1 MIYLL
6 VDKNE
11 SQEWEVLKT
20 FTSPINVR
28 GLSGVTYS
36 DISRLSLEERKLEGL
51 WTLKDVYEGTGEFKE
66 FDYKDVTFSEETAEM
81 INTYYYKLMPLAIIK
96 DDLSNR
102 VISKRNELLV
112 SGFEYDGK
120 VYDSTTESRVLL
132 QGYVLESL
140 INPDIVNVTLR
151 LKDDTE
157 VVLTVAQLKSVLSS
171 MYANT
176 EELYI
181 KERDIRDDIQLAGD
195 YDAARAAASW
205 DGVPL

>member
-6 VDKNE
+6 VNKNE

-66 FDYKDVTFSEETAEM
+66 FDFKEVTFNEETAEM
-81 INTYYYKLMPLAIIK
+81 INTYHYKLMPLDIIK
-96 DDLSNR
+96 EDLNNR
-102 VISKRNELLV
+102 VIAKRNELLV
-112 SGFEYDGK
+112 GGFEYDEK
-120 VYDSTTESRVLL
+120 VYDSTTESRVLF

-140 INPDIVNVTLR
+140 INADVTDFTVR

-157 VVLTVAQLKSVLSS
+157 INLTVSQLRSVLSS
-171 MYANT
+171 MYAQT
-176 EELYI
+176 EELYV
-181 KERDIRDDIQLAGD
+181 KERDIRDDINATLD
-195 YDAARAAASW
+195 YEGARAAAVW
-205 DGVPL
+205 DGEPL

>member
-6 VDKNE
+6 VDKNAE
-11 SQEWEVLKT
+11 QEWTVLKT

-36 DISRLSLEERKLEGL
+36 DISRLTLEERKLEGL
-51 WTLKDVYEGTGEFKE
+51 WTLKDEYDGVGEFKE
-66 FDYKDVTFSEETAEM
+66 FDYQEVQFDEDAAEM
-81 INTYYYKLMPLAIIK
+81 TNIYHYKLMPLDIIK
-96 DDLSNR
+96 AELNNR
-102 VISKRNELLV
+102 VVSHRNELLV
-112 SGFEYDGK
+112 NGFEFDGK
-120 VYDSTTESRVLL
+120 IYDSSTESRVLL
-132 QGYVLESL
+132 QGYVLESF
-140 INPDIVNVTLR
+140 VNTDVTSVTLR

-157 VVLTVAQLKSVLSS
+157 IVLTVAEIRSVLSS

-181 KERDIRDDIQLAGD
+181 KERDIRDDIDAAVD
-195 YDAARAAASW
+195 YDAARLAATW

>member
-11 SQEWEVLKT
+11 AQEWVVLKT

-51 WTLKDVYEGTGEFKE
+51 WTLKDVYDGTGEFKE
-66 FDYKDVTFSEETAEM
+66 FDFKEVTFDEDAAEM
-81 INTYYYKLMPLAIIK
+81 VNTYHYKLMPLDIIK
-96 DDLSNR
+96 EDLSNR

-112 SGFEYDGK
+112 SGFEFDGH
-120 VYDSTTESRVLL
+120 VYDSNTESRVLL

-140 INPDIVNVTLR
+140 VNPDVTSVTIR
-151 LKDDTE
+151 LQDDSE
-157 VVLTVAQLKSVLSS
+157 IELTVTQLQSVLSS
-171 MYANT
+171 LYAHT
-176 EELYI
+176 EELYV
-181 KERDIRDDIQLAGD
+181 KERDIRDDIALTTD
-195 YDAARAAASW
+195 YEAARAAAVW